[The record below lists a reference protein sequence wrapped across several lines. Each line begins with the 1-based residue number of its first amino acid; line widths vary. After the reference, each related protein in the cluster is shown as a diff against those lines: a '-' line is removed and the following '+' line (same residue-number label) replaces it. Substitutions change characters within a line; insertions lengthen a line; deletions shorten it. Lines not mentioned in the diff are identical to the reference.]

1 MVKAN
6 FISAGLLALCIAIA
20 TAPQPVAGDWLQD
33 FTKGGSRAFD
43 SAFSTWSE

>member
-1 MVKAN
+1 MVKAS

-33 FTKGGSRAFD
+33 FTKGGSRTFD
-43 SAFSTWSE
+43 SAFKSWSE